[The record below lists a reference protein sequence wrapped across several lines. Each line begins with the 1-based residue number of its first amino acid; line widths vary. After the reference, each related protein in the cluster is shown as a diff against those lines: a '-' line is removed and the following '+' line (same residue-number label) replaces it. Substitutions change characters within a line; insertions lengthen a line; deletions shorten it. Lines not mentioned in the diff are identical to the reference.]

1 MKALRDPHCVLIET
15 RRFVPRRFD
24 GLSLGPIVL
33 LRPGT
38 SVGLIA
44 HELAH
49 VRQFWRRPLT
59 HGPRYLLSKAYRL
72 ACEVEAYRAQ
82 LQAAGSTP
90 ERIARLAHY
99 LATQYRLG
107 LDQETAVRLLC
118 ADEPEA

>member
-1 MKALRDPHCVLIET
+1 MKAMRTPRCLLIET
-15 RRFVPRRFD
+15 ERFVPRRFD

-38 SVGLIA
+38 SIGLIA
-44 HELAH
+44 HELTH
-49 VRQFWRRPLT
+49 VRQFWRRPFT
-59 HGPRYLLSKAYRL
+59 HGPRYLLSRSYRL

-90 ERIARLAHY
+90 ARVSRLAEH

-107 LDQETAVRLLC
+107 LDHETAIRLLTR
-118 ADEPEA
+118 DEPGG